1 MEPTVHVTDVVD
13 ASVAS
18 LLRQLLQVVVSKER

>member
-1 MEPTVHVTDVVD
+1 MEPTVHVTDDDD